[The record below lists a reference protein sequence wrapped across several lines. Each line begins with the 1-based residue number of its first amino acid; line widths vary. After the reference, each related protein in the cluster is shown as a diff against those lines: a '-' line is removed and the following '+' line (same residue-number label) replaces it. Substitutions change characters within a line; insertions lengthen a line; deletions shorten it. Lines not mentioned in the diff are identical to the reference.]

1 MPRPSTTATG
11 FPASK
16 LKKYT
21 PEIPPTVTYVRTF
34 SSGKADNQGTAGSCR
49 GRTPLM
55 RNGTIPTQP
64 DPPNVSRLNCG
75 GTWPRR
81 SWTATGQCANRRS
94 CQTWAM
100 AHAPFG
106 GGYGRCATLCK
117 SAIAT
122 SLAQG
127 SCQRGQQGAPKLG
140 EAAATSASIAGSV
153 LDGRP

>member
-1 MPRPSTTATG
+1 MRGSHGVAADCSLRWLELPLAMMDPGADRPAARIDGVQRVTFGQPPLEGTG
-11 FPASK
+11 CGGEDGA
-16 LKKYT
+16 
-21 PEIPPTVTYVRTF
+21 
-34 SSGKADNQGTAGSCR
+34 
-49 GRTPLM
+49 
-55 RNGTIPTQP
+55 

-100 AHAPFG
+100 AHAPGG

-140 EAAATSASIAGSV
+140 EAAATSAS
-153 LDGRP
+153 